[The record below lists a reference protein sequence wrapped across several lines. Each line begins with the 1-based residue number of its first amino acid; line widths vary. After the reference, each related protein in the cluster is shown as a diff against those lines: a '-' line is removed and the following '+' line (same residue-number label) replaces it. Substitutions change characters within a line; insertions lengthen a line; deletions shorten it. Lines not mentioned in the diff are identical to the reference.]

1 MPAATRTRPKTKA
14 KPKIVY
20 FRHFANG
27 AISGYD
33 EAFLQEA
40 FASLQLPPHLKA
52 LQKKKHP
59 LEEIAI
65 QILKGHLQPSTA
77 PAEVNTVEIDED
89 MVEEVLRVERE
100 LAAER
105 KLEALEAARE
115 RLLAGEDVDISALT
129 SDSPYMAARPAVLTP
144 DPVEPRMP
152 GAMTDAGAGFPGS
165 GWAGDPG
172 DGAAWLPPGIEAP
185 FGDVPPTNVVSPDR
199 PMAAEPAGG
208 TTTSRRGPRA
218 KKE

>member
-20 FRHFANG
+20 FRHYRNQAV
-27 AISGYD
+27 SGYD
-33 EAFLQEA
+33 EAFLQDA

-52 LQKKKHP
+52 QQKKKHP

-65 QILKGHLQPSTA
+65 QILKGILQPTTA
-77 PAEVNTVEIDED
+77 PAEVRTVEVDPD
-89 MVEEVLRVERE
+89 VVEEALRVERE

-105 KLEALEAARE
+105 KLAALEDAKT

-129 SDSPYMAARPAVLTP
+129 DDSPYMAAAPAVITP

-152 GAMTDAGAGFPGS
+152 GAMVD
-165 GWAGDPG
+165 G
-172 DGAAWLPPGIEAP
+172 DGGYPAPDWGPGPGQDVAWLPPGVEAP
-185 FGDVPPTNVVSPDR
+185 FGDVPPTDVVPLDR

-208 TTTSRRGPRA
+208 TTTPRRSARA